1 MQKILSLLLLGCGLL
16 LAQPPSGIAIRN
28 ARIITGSGPILQKG
42 TVVLRNGL
50 IDAVGENVTVPADA
64 WVINGEGMTV
74 YPGLIDAL
82 STVGITDPAAS
93 PSPAGAGRGAGGA
106 ATPVTGPVSRGPED
120 RPLTTSWL
128 KAADLINTADRRIEA
143 ARNQGFTSAISWPKK
158 GIFAG
163 QGTVINLAGDKSA
176 DMIIVPA
183 AGQYLALVNGG
194 FGAGYPA
201 SLMGSISY
209 IRQIYADADRYAR
222 IKKQYAENPR
232 GLNRPEYDRAL
243 EGVLE
248 SSRILLP
255 ANRRVEITR
264 MIAFS
269 KELKRPTV
277 LYGLHEGY
285 LALDALQA
293 ANLPVLINLKW
304 PEKAREMDPE
314 NIESLKVLEV
324 RDKAPS
330 TPAELA
336 KKGVKFAFY
345 ADGIDQPADIIKA
358 VRKAMQNGLSEAD
371 ALKAM
376 TITPAEMFGFA
387 DRLGSIEKG
396 KIGNL
401 VVTKGGIFDDKPNI
415 QHVFID
421 GVKYDPAPDSA
432 TPAATNA
439 RPTGG
444 GDGKEQ
450 EEQQ

>member
-50 IDAVGENVTVPADA
+50 IDAVGENVTIPADA
-64 WVINGEGMTV
+64 WVINGEGLTV
-74 YPGLIDAL
+74 YPGLIDSL
-82 STVGITDPAAS
+82 STIGITDPAAS
-93 PSPAGAGRGAGGA
+93 PSVSAGRGAGGGGQTA
-106 ATPVTGPVSRGPED
+106 PSGPVSRGPED

-128 KAADLINTADRRIEA
+128 KAADLINNNDRRIES
-143 ARNQGFTSAISWPKK
+143 ARNQGFTSAISWPRK

-163 QGTVINLAGDKSA
+163 QGAVINLAGDKAA

-183 AGQYLALVNGG
+183 TGQHLALVNGG

-209 IRQIYADADRYAR
+209 IRQIYSDADRYAR
-222 IKKQYAENPR
+222 IKKQYADNPR

-248 SSRILLP
+248 SQRLLLP
-255 ANRRVEITR
+255 ANRRVEIVR
-264 MIAFS
+264 MIGFS

-277 LYGLHEGY
+277 LYGLQEGY
-285 LALDALQA
+285 LALDALKA
-293 ANLPVLINLKW
+293 AGLPVLINLKW
-304 PEKAREMDPE
+304 PEKARETDPE
-314 NIESLKVLEV
+314 NLDSLKVLEV

-330 TPAELA
+330 TPSELA
-336 KKGVKFAFY
+336 KSGVKFAFY
-345 ADGIDQPADIIKA
+345 ADGIDQPADVIKA
-358 VRKAMQNGLSEAD
+358 VRMAMASGLSEAD

-376 TITPAEMFGFA
+376 TITPAEIFGFA

-401 VVTKGGIFDDKPNI
+401 VVTKGGIFDEKPSI

-421 GVKYDPAPDSA
+421 GVKYDPAPD
-432 TPAATNA
+432 TPAPAAGGPRAT
-439 RPTGG
+439 G
-444 GDGKEQ
+444 GKEQ
-450 EEQQ
+450 E